1 MSLLEYKGYIGSVEF
16 NSDSFVLQGKIRGI
30 DETVTF
36 EATEV
41 GNIEKAFHEAVD
53 EYLAMCEANGQAPLK
68 AYSGKFN
75 IRIGAALHRRV
86 NLQAIKENISLNQC
100 VKNALKEYCDRMGD
114 ADIEDVVDSTENLT
128 IAEQSAEAMPSV
140 AAEAMP
146 SVAAEAIP
154 SVAAEAM
161 PSVASAETKKETMA
175 DKLSSSLPDFN
186 KIIED
191 YKAGRLTRD
200 D

>member
-140 AAEAMP
+140 AAEA
-146 SVAAEAIP
+146 IP

>member
-1 MSLLEYKGYIGSVEF
+1 MNLLEYKGYVGSVEF
-16 NSDSFVLQGKIRGI
+16 NADSFVLQGKLRGI
-30 DETVTF
+30 DEIVTF
-36 EATEV
+36 EAAEV

-53 EYLAMCEANGQAPLK
+53 EYLTACEESGQEPLK

-86 NLQAIKENISLNQC
+86 NLRAIKENISLNQC
-100 VKNALKEYCDRMGD
+100 VKNALKEYCDKMSD
-114 ADIEDVVDSTENLT
+114 
-128 IAEQSAEAMPSV
+128 AEAGHFTDAVPNDSLATLSETNTIPNV
-140 AAEAMP
+140 AGSEQ
-146 SVAAEAIP
+146 
-154 SVAAEAM
+154 
-161 PSVASAETKKETMA
+161 KKETMA

>member
-1 MSLLEYKGYIGSVEF
+1 MNLLEYKGYVGSVEF
-16 NSDSFVLQGKIRGI
+16 DAESFVLQGRIRGI

-36 EATEV
+36 EAAEV
-41 GNIEKAFHEAVD
+41 ENVEKAFHEAVD

-100 VKNALKEYCDRMGD
+100 VKNALKDYCDRTS
-114 ADIEDVVDSTENLT
+114 DIEIETETVSLDT
-128 IAEQSAEAMPSV
+128 SVTSDAPDASVIQSVTSSEP
-140 AAEAMP
+140 
-146 SVAAEAIP
+146 
-154 SVAAEAM
+154 
-161 PSVASAETKKETMA
+161 KKETMA